1 MLGEGDSV
9 AFQGWLQIAT
19 STGFVGLAWYLIV
32 IALPKMQERFDL
44 HSDRQLLKFEEQVR
58 FIVERHEATVE
69 KITAA
74 QEKQID
80 RILQSFNATLK

>member
-1 MLGEGDSV
+1 MLGEGDMTQIQS
-9 AFQGWLQIAT
+9 WLQLAT

-32 IALPKMQERFDL
+32 IALPKMQERFDA
-44 HSDRQLLKFEEQVR
+44 HSDRQLSEFKDQLR
-58 FIVERHEATVE
+58 FIVERHESTVE

-80 RILQSFNATLK
+80 RILNQFKA

>member
-1 MLGEGDSV
+1 MIAAGDVV
-9 AFQGWLQIAT
+9 AFQSWLQIAT

-32 IALPKMQERFDL
+32 IALPKMQERFDA
-44 HSDRQLLKFEEQVR
+44 HSDRQLQKFEEQVQ
-58 FIVERHEATVE
+58 FIVQRHESTVE

-80 RILQSFNATLK
+80 RILQQFKG

>member
-1 MLGEGDSV
+1 MIGEVEVPSLES
-9 AFQGWLQIAT
+9 WLQIAT

-32 IALPKMQERFDL
+32 IALPKMQERFDA
-44 HSDRQLLKFEEQVR
+44 HSDRQLAKFEQQVQ
-58 FIVERHEATVE
+58 FIVQRHESTVE

-80 RILQSFNATLK
+80 RILQQFKQ

>member
-1 MLGEGDSV
+1 MLGEGDMTQIQS
-9 AFQGWLQIAT
+9 WLQLAT

-32 IALPKMQERFDL
+32 IALPKMQERFDA
-44 HSDRQLLKFEEQVR
+44 HSDRQLSEFKDQLR
-58 FIVERHEATVE
+58 FIVERHESTVE

-80 RILQSFNATLK
+80 RILNQFKT